1 MQELTLEELAAAI
14 YEAHDGDPRKIA
26 LECAALAIENE
37 RLEKAASAG
46 LRRLPPISIGG
57 EKKG

>member
-1 MQELTLEELAAAI
+1 MPELTPEELAAAI

-37 RLEKAASAG
+37 RLEKVASAG
-46 LRRLPPISIGG
+46 LRRLPPISTVS
-57 EKKG
+57 EKNG